1 MNKKELI
8 EELLADL
15 CVLHNDGLPNLR
27 SDKSIS
33 YISEFFNERGM
44 WETGQ
49 MIIENLFEDDKEFKN
64 PDLNKV
70 IPYENVNGEKAK
82 GKVGNLLRRPEKED
96 AHIQALKALGGKNSD
111 RYKKAMDDLGAEGQP
126 NRDIEGEREKGEEK
140 SGEDAP
146 EQNIKGPD
154 SFSHAPDIQRKK
166 DVDQDRENLPP
177 NSKAV
182 DVPKEKIGK
191 VEEGGDSQVKND
203 MLNYGY
209 TQYEKKTK
217 KKPAPGG
224 AGSAF
229 NEIVSGELVH
239 ILRENPNMTEEELAD
254 YCQKRFGS
262 STLGKE
268 QKETAG
274 IDRSPELEKR
284 RKAAIGNGTTKKPE
298 FPKLLK
304 EIEQER
310 ATYSKSRIAARS
322 AKAKFERTEQRVSNL
337 QDAGKFGKETKLHT
351 FYGAEDSLSAQID
364 IVDKVNK
371 VLLPDGTEVDK
382 EDLKEFIRQ
391 GGGGMNP
398 SDTATF
404 VTDETGNLLVQ
415 FHSDK
420 TTTADIQDN
429 STLAKEEDLYKS
441 YIERTSL
448 SDEDKQKANEI
459 NSEYAKKIIKIEEE
473 YNNQSKGIAEGL
485 LQLDLDKQANI
496 VDNDKGT
503 LQKNLD
509 IAIYGEAAYKRDDFD
524 SISSEFQPYLP
535 DGVSAKDLTNRQ
547 KLEILYRFTADGGNL
562 TAVKVKPINKVALQY
577 EKENPYAQG
586 INVKTILS
594 KQRESVVNLQR
605 ERIEML
611 NNFNSDVDGVSVP
624 VGTLMEAEESIRG
637 FHLTLMDYP
646 PKGYTKGD
654 PSSIVGSALDVNMGG
669 VVVNGQTLRQCL
681 GVQDTTEF
689 KQKFRLVNEEK
700 LTYDDVGNVTGK
712 VVFTYMVGSDGNQKE
727 IGFKTYRS
735 KTGATG
741 KTSNTMAYSTE
752 MQDCFKKNQ

>member
-1 MNKKELI
+1 MNINDFIDELI
-8 EELLADL
+8 TELAYRLDSGIPDLKNKQHLSVLSEILTEWGMSELENSLIPILTEEQPPVKSPDDDKYSHKSYGYY
-15 CVLHNDGLPNLR
+15 VRKGDEDNDEAQLYRKDG
-27 SDKSIS
+27 KQ
-33 YISEFFNERGM
+33 YISVSKDE
-44 WETGQ
+44 
-49 MIIENLFEDDKEFKN
+49 
-64 PDLNKV
+64 
-70 IPYENVNGEKAK
+70 YEEKAK
-82 GKVGNLLRRPEKED
+82 EQGELGTKVTGVDTKSKTTTPT
-96 AHIQALKALGGKNSD
+96 
-111 RYKKAMDDLGAEGQP
+111 
-126 NRDIEGEREKGEEK
+126 DIDGE
-140 SGEDAP
+140 P
-146 EQNIKGPD
+146 QQNVSGPD
-154 SFSHAPDIQRKK
+154 SFSHAPDVKK
-166 DVDQDRENLPP
+166 DQENDERESPP
-177 NSKAV
+177 SNSKVV

-191 VEEGGDSQVKND
+191 VEEGGDSQAKNN

-229 NEIVSGELVH
+229 NEIISGELVH
-239 ILRENPNMTEEELAD
+239 VLKENPNMTEEELAD

-268 QKETAG
+268 QKETTG
-274 IDRSPELEKR
+274 IPRNPDLEKR
-284 RKAAIGNGTTKKPE
+284 KKAAVGIGTTKKPE

-322 AKAKFERTEQRVSNL
+322 AKVKFERTQQRVSNL

-351 FYGAEDSLSAQID
+351 FYGAEDSLSAQLKM
-364 IVDKVNK
+364 VDNVNK

-404 VTDETGNLLVQ
+404 VTDENGNLLVQ

-459 NSEYAKKIIKIEEE
+459 TSEYAEKIIKIEEE

-496 VDNDKGT
+496 VDNNEGT

-509 IAIYGEAAYKRDDFD
+509 IAIYGETAYNRDDFED
-524 SISSEFQPYLP
+524 ISSEFEPYLP
-535 DGVSAKDLTNRQ
+535 DGVSPKDLTNKQ
-547 KLEILYRFTADGGNL
+547 KLEMLYRFTVDGGKL
-562 TAVKVKPINKVALQY
+562 TAVKVRPINKVALQY
-577 EKENPYAQG
+577 EKENQGTQG
-586 INVKTILS
+586 INVKKILS
-594 KQRESVVNLQR
+594 EQREKVVNLQR
-605 ERIEML
+605 ERVDRL
-611 NNFNSDVDGVSVP
+611 NNFNSDVGGVSVS

-646 PKGYTKGD
+646 PKGYIKGD

-669 VVVNGQTLRQCL
+669 VVVNGQTLRKCL

-689 KQKFRLVNEEK
+689 KQKFRLVNKEK
-700 LTYDDVGNVTGK
+700 LTYDKPGGAAAGGNVTGK

-727 IGFKTYRS
+727 IGQKTYRS
-735 KTGATG
+735 KAGATG
-741 KTSNTMAYSTE
+741 KTNNTMTYSTE